1 MERIMA
7 IFIILGISIVA
18 FTGLA
23 AWWSFLSF
31 CRWLVSKTNNA
42 EDLRHAAT
50 AARAFRGAAP
60 AAIAQVLAK
69 LVFLIHGKG
78 V

>member
-7 IFIILGISIVA
+7 IFIILGIVA
-18 FTGLA
+18 FTPLA
-23 AWWSFLSF
+23 AWLAYLGF
-31 CRWLVSKTNNA
+31 CCWLVKFTKEGDS
-42 EDLRHAAT
+42 LRHAAT

-69 LVFLIHGKG
+69 LAFLIHGKG